1 MSDVTP
7 ALDPMPIA
15 PYLTGLDRLP
25 DAFARDVIAHLCGE
39 ACRGMGETVEWCE
52 GRNDC
57 YLVVTCG
64 GCRTTFTLD
73 EAQYEALI
81 EWSEA
86 HGNALACGITKLP
99 G

>member
-1 MSDVTP
+1 MSDVTLSSP
-7 ALDPMPIA
+7 SIPTA
-15 PYLTGLDRLP
+15 PYLTGLEHLTD
-25 DAFARDVIAHLCGE
+25 DFARDVIAHLCGE
-39 ACRGMGETVEWCE
+39 DCRGMGETVEWCE

-73 EAQYEALI
+73 EAQYEELI
-81 EWSEA
+81 AWSEA

-99 G
+99 S

>member
-1 MSDVTP
+1 MSDVTLSSP
-7 ALDPMPIA
+7 SMPTV
-15 PYLTGLDRLP
+15 PYLTGLEHLSD
-25 DAFARDVIAHLCGE
+25 DFARDVIAHLCGE
-39 ACRGMGETVEWCE
+39 DCRGMGETVEWCE

-73 EAQYEALI
+73 EAQYEELI
-81 EWSEA
+81 AWSEA

-99 G
+99 S